1 MVDGSGVVVS
11 ASGRGPALLS
21 TQYISIREHVSAN
34 VVRMLGTHQSLRH
47 AVVPITRMYRPSD
60 RGLTPWN
67 RDSSSVLRLAH
78 RADFIDRD
86 REAVLLEANA
96 LNWTLIR
103 PFFLVDGLAGHY
115 AGHREAIIGLWT
127 SRVAVADFA
136 TRVSDDPLLERTAP
150 FISSSGPR
158 SWVLPVI
165 PRLIEYVGSE
175 LPI

>member
-1 MVDGSGVVVS
+1 MVDGSGVVFS
-11 ASGRGPALLS
+11 ASGRRPALLS
-21 TQYISIREHVSAN
+21 TQYISICEHVSAN

-47 AVVPITRMYRPSD
+47 AIVPITRMYWPSD
-60 RGLTPWN
+60 RRLTPWN

-86 REAVLLEANA
+86 RGAVLLEASA

-103 PFFLVDGLAGHY
+103 PSVLVDGLAGHY
-115 AGHREAIIGLWT
+115 AGRCEAIIGLWT

-136 TRVSDDPLLERTAP
+136 IRVSDDPLLERTAP